1 MGLQLIFAVET
12 NRKCKSDW
20 IYIRDTIDRFY
31 EYENTRIKLTPVYMD
46 GKGKYQKKQSQIQSI
61 YLNMHRLPE
70 RMTPGLFTVSTV
82 MITIP
87 DLRTRYFWTRQRNSA
102 GKMNMILSGSAK
114 I

>member
-46 GKGKYQKKQSQIQSI
+46 GKGKYKKKTESDTKLYI
-61 YLNMHRLPE
+61 
-70 RMTPGLFTVSTV
+70 
-82 MITIP
+82 
-87 DLRTRYFWTRQRNSA
+87 
-102 GKMNMILSGSAK
+102 
-114 I
+114 